1 MDASGID
8 GLTLKGNGDGWY
20 FGSDGLKYR
29 LQPVTRSYT
38 GKAPVYFLQ
47 RVQDGKAEYVS
58 GLFKTKF
65 SGQFS
70 FDVKDGL
77 GVKHYFL
84 LTITESSGSVQ
95 RQARRAKM
103 LA

>member
-1 MDASGID
+1 MDESGID
-8 GLTLKGNGDGWY
+8 GLTLKGSGDGWY
-20 FGSDGLKYR
+20 LGSDGLKYR
-29 LQPVTRSYT
+29 LQPVTRSYS

-47 RVQDGKAEYVS
+47 RVQDGKADYVS

-65 SGQFS
+65 PGQFS

-84 LTITESSGSVQ
+84 LTITANTGSVQ
-95 RQARRAKM
+95 RQTKRAKM
-103 LA
+103 PA